1 MSGATVA
8 ATRWFSLRRHLLVM
22 LLGGLTAGWLAMMA
36 FSYRD
41 AHHEIDELFDAQLAQ
56 AAQTLLAL
64 ASEYDDDDD
73 VAELAA
79 DGHKYQKKF
88 IFQLWDAH
96 GHLLLRSRHA
106 PTEPLTDADGFS
118 DALRTDGRVWR
129 YYSQWD
135 RERQLRVQVG
145 ENHHVREELA
155 WYIAGRLLVP
165 GAFGLLLLGV
175 WIWFATRRGLAPLDE
190 IAAQLAERAPDRLGP
205 LTPSRAPQEIHTLLD
220 ALNGLFAR
228 VDRVLE
234 NERRFTADAAHE
246 LRTPLAALTVQAQVA
261 LRARHAAERD
271 QAIRQIETGA
281 RRASHLVEQLLTLAR
296 LDPAAVPAFGAV
308 PLGTLAAET
317 CADHGMAALAKQVAL
332 ELDAPEDLVVAGQD
346 GMLRVLLRN
355 LVDNAVRYTPPGGKV
370 GVGVTAR
377 ENAVILSVVDD
388 GPGIPVPEREKVLH
402 RFHRLA
408 GQDVE
413 GSGLGLSIVARIVE
427 LHGARLE
434 LDDREDGHPGL
445 VVRVIFKPFEP
456 LDAHPA

>member
-1 MSGATVA
+1 MTGAGLATT
-8 ATRWFSLRRHLLVM
+8 TRWFSLRRRLLAM

-41 AHHEIDELFDAQLAQ
+41 AHHEIDELFDAQLVQ
-56 AAQTLLAL
+56 VAQTLLAL

-73 VAELAA
+73 VAELGT

-88 IFQLWDAH
+88 IFQIWDDH

-106 PTEPLTDADGFS
+106 PTDPLTDADGFF
-118 DALRTDGRVWR
+118 DAPRKDGRIWR

-135 RERQLRVQVG
+135 RQGKLRVQVG

-165 GAFGLLLLGV
+165 GAFGLLLLGA

-190 IAAQLAERAPDRLGP
+190 IARQLADRAPDRLGP
-205 LTPSRAPQEIHTLLD
+205 LNPAQAPQEIHTLLD

-228 VDRVLE
+228 VEQALE

-261 LRARHAAERD
+261 LRAQNAVERD
-271 QAIRQIETGA
+271 QAIRQIEIGT

-296 LDPAAVPAFGAV
+296 LDPMALPAFDAV
-308 PLGTLAAET
+308 SLAALAAEA
-317 CADHGMAALAKQVAL
+317 CADHGAVALAKNVTL
-332 ELDAPEDLVVAGQD
+332 ELDASGEAAVAGQS

-355 LVDNAVRYTPPGGKV
+355 LIDNAVRYTPAGGKV

-377 ENAVILSVVDD
+377 DGAVILSVSDD
-388 GPGIPVPEREKVLH
+388 GPGIPAAERENVLH

-413 GSGLGLSIVARIVE
+413 GSGLGLSIVARIAE
-427 LHGARLE
+427 MHGARLE
-434 LDDREDGHPGL
+434 LADASPGL
-445 VVRVIFKPFEP
+445 IVRVIFKAPDTDNE
-456 LDAHPA
+456 